1 MSARMTHS
9 IISCRACT
17 LAMPRRDCMNAAS
30 SCSCVSCVMSAL
42 FGVGCVGASIVA
54 KDGAGTNFSQHPP
67 FNRRPV
73 AECLVSSLSHGSPR
87 FASVAFAGCAQ
98 VLGLFIHRASVAKH
112 SLFIYGESSSEVD
125 IWN

>member
-1 MSARMTHS
+1 MLEPFSSAHS
-9 IISCRACT
+9 PATVVAGMLAVRNPPFRAQIVC
-17 LAMPRRDCMNAAS
+17 AHVRE
-30 SCSCVSCVMSAL
+30 AL
-42 FGVGCVGASIVA
+42 LSF
-54 KDGAGTNFSQHPP
+54 QHLT

-73 AECLVSSLSHGSPR
+73 AEGLVSSLSYGSPR

-112 SLFIYGESSSEVD
+112 LLFIYGESISEVD